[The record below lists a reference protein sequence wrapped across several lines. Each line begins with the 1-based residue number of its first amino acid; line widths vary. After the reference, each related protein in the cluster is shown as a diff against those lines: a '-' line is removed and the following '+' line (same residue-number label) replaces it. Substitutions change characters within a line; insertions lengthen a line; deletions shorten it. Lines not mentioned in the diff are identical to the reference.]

1 MNPSTYRILVMGAS
15 GCGKSLIGK
24 QVAASLEA
32 VFIDGDDYHPPA
44 NVAKM
49 ASGTPLNDND
59 RQGWLET
66 LAGLFEQY
74 HHQNKTVVIACS
86 ALKRRY
92 RDCLRTGDPALEILF
107 LEGSR
112 SLLRE
117 RLENREGHF
126 FKGENMLDSQLADL
140 EPPGEDEAL
149 TVSIE
154 HSPDEIVSRFISRLD
169 ATPTHTKR
177 SLLLKQ

>member
-1 MNPSTYRILVMGAS
+1 MNPASYRILVMGAS

-24 QVAASLEA
+24 QVASSLGA

-49 ASGTPLNDND
+49 ASGTPLNDDD

-66 LAGLFEQY
+66 LAELFAKYRQ
-74 HHQNKTVVIACS
+74 QDKTVIIACS
-86 ALKRRY
+86 GLKWRY
-92 RDCLRTGDPALEILF
+92 RDCLRKGDPALKILF

-112 SLLRE
+112 DLLRE
-117 RLENREGHF
+117 RLETREGHF
-126 FKGENMLDSQLADL
+126 FKGENMLASQLADL
-140 EPPGEDEAL
+140 ESPGEDEAF

-154 HSPDEIVSRFISRLD
+154 LSPEEIVSRFTDTLGSFSNR
-169 ATPTHTKR
+169 APGTP
-177 SLLLKQ
+177 LL